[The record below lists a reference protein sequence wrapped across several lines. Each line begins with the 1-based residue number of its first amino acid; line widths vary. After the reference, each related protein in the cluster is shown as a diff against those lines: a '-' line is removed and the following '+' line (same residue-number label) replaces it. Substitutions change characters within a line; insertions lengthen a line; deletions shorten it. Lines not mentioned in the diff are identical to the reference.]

1 MESGGWSGGGL
12 RLSGLEFWNKLQA
25 LSNVQQTSLGFGK
38 LHVEVNKEG
47 ILMPTFNRVP
57 TSVVTHG
64 K

>member
-25 LSNVQQTSLGFGK
+25 LLNVQQTPLGLGK
-38 LHVEVNKEG
+38 FHVEVNKEG
-47 ILMPTFNRVP
+47 ILMPTFNGVP
-57 TSVVTHG
+57 TSVVTRG